1 VLPDGHLGLEV
12 VDEAAAGLEG
22 LLPVLGRGA
31 SQMGTSTTTGD
42 GGMTEEERAASKLLV
57 YQCLPSRYG
66 FDPDHLRRADA
77 VEVVVGQGAKPGGG
91 GMLLGQKISERVAEM
106 RTLPAGIDQR
116 SACRHTDWPGP
127 DDLRIKIEEL
137 REATRQGR
145 LALLPLEMVLA
156 GEGPRRR
163 QADVAEETGLD
174 LDFLTEAR
182 RALGLP
188 AVDPDDPV
196 LTEEEVELARSAAT
210 LLEAGIDR
218 QGFLELTRT
227 MSQAMAG
234 VAAVLTSTLGSAL
247 LRPGDTERDLG
258 LRYAETLRELGPLA
272 GPTLTQMLNLRLR
285 EQVRHAV
292 VGQAELQSGRLP
304 DAQHVVVGFVDIV
317 GFTRLGEQVPPD
329 ELGAV
334 VTGFEE
340 LVEDAVRP
348 PVRLV
353 KTIGDAAM
361 LVAPDAPPVLDTML
375 GLVESSREAAAR
387 PHLRAGIASGEALPR
402 AGDLYGRPVNLASR
416 LTSFARRGTVV
427 TSKEVHDAAEDGYDW
442 SRVGSRRIKGVRGD
456 VEVYRVR
463 PGENPRR

>member
-1 VLPDGHLGLEV
+1 MATDF
-12 VDEAAAGLEG
+12 EAEG
-22 LLPVLGRGA
+22 LL
-31 SQMGTSTTTGD
+31 D
-42 GGMTEEERAASKLLV
+42 GLEDERAREARRELL
-57 YQCLPSRYG
+57 Q
-66 FDPDHLRRADA
+66 
-77 VEVVVGQGAKPGGG
+77 
-91 GMLLGQKISERVAEM
+91 
-106 RTLPAGIDQR
+106 TLEEAG
-116 SACRHTDWPGP
+116 CP
-127 DDLRIKIEEL
+127 LEEL
-137 REATRQGR
+137 REATIQGR
-145 LALLPLEMVLA
+145 LALLPMEMVLA
-156 GEGPRRR
+156 GEGKLVR
-163 QADVAEETGLD
+163 QIDVAEETGLD
-174 LDFLTEAR
+174 LHFLTEAR

-188 AVDPDDPV
+188 AVDPEPDDPV
-196 LTEEEVELARSAAT
+196 LTEEEVELARSIPT

-334 VTGFEE
+334 VTGFEQ
-340 LVEDAVRP
+340 LVEDAVQP

-375 GLVESSREAAAR
+375 GLVESSREDDDR
-387 PHLRAGIASGEALPR
+387 PLLRAGIASGEALPR

-427 TSKEVHDAAEDGYDW
+427 TSKDVHDAAEDGYDW
-442 SRVGSRRIKGVRGD
+442 SRVGSRRIKGVRGEVD
-456 VEVYRVR
+456 VYRVR
-463 PGENPRR
+463 PGEKSR

>member
-1 VLPDGHLGLEV
+1 MATDF
-12 VDEAAAGLEG
+12 EAEG
-22 LLPVLGRGA
+22 LL
-31 SQMGTSTTTGD
+31 D
-42 GGMTEEERAASKLLV
+42 GLDDERAREARRDLL
-57 YQCLPSRYG
+57 
-66 FDPDHLRRADA
+66 
-77 VEVVVGQGAKPGGG
+77 E
-91 GMLLGQKISERVAEM
+91 
-106 RTLPAGIDQR
+106 TLEAAGCSLD
-116 SACRHTDWPGP
+116 
-127 DDLRIKIEEL
+127 EL

-145 LALLPLEMVLA
+145 LALLPMELVLA
-156 GEGPRRR
+156 GEGERVSQRDLAR
-163 QADVAEETGLD
+163 DTGLD
-174 LDFLTEAR
+174 LDFLAEAR

-196 LTEEEVELARSAAT
+196 LTTEEVELTRSATA

-218 QGFLELTRT
+218 QGFLDLTRA

-234 VAAVLTSTLGSAL
+234 VAAALTSTFRGAL

-258 LRYAETLRELGPLA
+258 LRYAEALRELGPLA
-272 GPTLTQMLNLRLR
+272 GPSLTQMLNLRLR
-285 EQVRHAV
+285 EQIRHAV

-304 DAQHVVVGFVDIV
+304 DAEQVVIGFVDIV
-317 GFTRLGEQVPPD
+317 GFTRLGEEVAPE

-334 VTGFEE
+334 VSGFEQ

-361 LVAPDAPPVLDTML
+361 LAAPEAPPVLDTML
-375 GLVESSREAAAR
+375 ELVESSREDDDR
-387 PHLRAGIASGEALPR
+387 PMLRAGIASGEALPR

-427 TSKEVHDAAEDGYDW
+427 TSKEVHDTAEDGYDW
-442 SRVGSRRIKGVRGD
+442 SAVGSRRIKGVRGE

-463 PGENPRR
+463 SRESPGK

>member
-1 VLPDGHLGLEV
+1 VATDF
-12 VDEAAAGLEG
+12 EAEG
-22 LLPVLGRGA
+22 LLDGA
-31 SQMGTSTTTGD
+31 GD
-42 GGMTEEERAASKLLV
+42 ERAREARRELL
-57 YQCLPSRYG
+57 Q
-66 FDPDHLRRADA
+66 
-77 VEVVVGQGAKPGGG
+77 
-91 GMLLGQKISERVAEM
+91 
-106 RTLPAGIDQR
+106 TLEEAGCSLD
-116 SACRHTDWPGP
+116 
-127 DDLRIKIEEL
+127 EL

-145 LALLPLEMVLA
+145 LALLPMEMVLA

-163 QADVAEETGLD
+163 LREIAEEIGLD
-174 LDFLTEAR
+174 VEFLTEAR

-188 AVDPDDPV
+188 AVNPDDAV
-196 LTEEEVELARSAAT
+196 LTSEEVELARSAAP

-218 QGFLELTRT
+218 EGFLELTRA
-227 MSQAMAG
+227 MSQAMAA
-234 VAAVLTSTLGSAL
+234 VAAALTSTLGGAL

-285 EQVRHAV
+285 EQIRQAV

-304 DAQHVVVGFVDIV
+304 DAQQVVVGFVDIV
-317 GFTRLGEQVPPD
+317 GFTRLGERVEPD

-334 VTGFEE
+334 VRGFEE

-361 LVAPDAPPVLDTML
+361 LAAPEAPPVLDTML
-375 GLVESSREAAAR
+375 ELVEGSREDGDR
-387 PHLRAGIASGEALPR
+387 PKLRAGVASGEALPR

-416 LTSFARRGTVV
+416 LTSFARRGSVV
-427 TSKEVHDAAEDGYDW
+427 TSKEVHDAAADGYDW
-442 SRVGSRRIKGVRGD
+442 SQVGSRRVKGVRGA

-463 PGENPRR
+463 SMDRSAA